1 MKGLSRGIGMTIRRP
16 RPGSGC
22 LWCLGFLGF
31 DFEADDGAG
40 TLGADGWELEGAA
53 GMISA
58 DLHVESASMA
68 SWASAVVGKAVHEP
82 WIVILHP
89 H

>member
-1 MKGLSRGIGMTIRRP
+1 MTIRRP

-40 TLGADGWELEGAA
+40 TLGADGWEGAA
-53 GMISA
+53 GMISP

-68 SWASAVVGKAVHEP
+68 SWASAAVDKAAHEAST
-82 WIVILHP
+82 VILHP